1 MQLSLKCSFGW
12 RSAQESGPSCAWCN
26 RGEANHQ
33 LKLSVGVFCCVLLP
47 CYIQRF
53 HGTSNKDAA
62 KVTDTD
68 DKLVCAGTQ
77 TGCRSFF

>member
-1 MQLSLKCSFGW
+1 VQLTLKCSYGW
-12 RSAQESGPSCAWCN
+12 RSAQDSGPSCAWCN
-26 RGEANHQ
+26 RGKANHQ

-47 CYIQRF
+47 CYIQRS

-68 DKLVCAGTQ
+68 DKWWVQALKQAAG
-77 TGCRSFF
+77 SFF